1 MPTYTNL
8 GIQQIDNGTQAGSWG
23 TITNNNFEYFDT
35 AICGVLPITLSSAIN
50 TNLDVANYAPA
61 SPDGRNRV
69 LVFSSATNLGAVCN
83 VRITKN
89 SSDSAPYFEGYYF
102 VRNSLNTSDLIIYQ
116 GATIPGAANYARI
129 PNGQD
134 AIVLCFGTGIVGVFL
149 QNSQQFTT
157 ISGIAGV
164 GLSINTSA
172 ASGPALSTTVPAKLT
187 VGPGTY
193 TDNTTAAS
201 TTVAHGT
208 LTSLR
213 TSAVAATNSSVT
225 YTRASTLYVE
235 NAPTAGSNVTITY
248 SYAAYIANGWSY
260 FGGNVGIG
268 DSSPSYPLTINATGT
283 YPIVATTTSVS
294 GLLLTSTD
302 ASEDG
307 MSVTFAKYSASP
319 VDGDDLCYLRFFGRN
334 TATPTPGNIEYA
346 RITVEATDV
355 STGTEDGT
363 LKFAIRTN
371 GALAVSTPALKLDS
385 AGITVPATYGNSVGS
400 PNRSVYVNSSG
411 EYGGLT
417 SSIRYKENIEN
428 TFYGLDEVMQLRAV
442 TFNYISDPTA
452 PRSFGFI
459 AEEVDA
465 IGLKELVSYN
475 IIDQP
480 ESVHYELMAPLLAKA
495 IQEQQ
500 AMIEDLKARVAALGG

>member
-35 AICGVLPITLSSAIN
+35 AICGVLPVTISVAAN
-50 TNLDVANYAPA
+50 TDLDVANYAPA

-89 SSDSAPYFEGYYF
+89 SGTGAPYFEGYYF

-116 GATIPGAANYARI
+116 GATIPVAANYARI

-172 ASGPALSTTVPAKLT
+172 ASGPALSTTVPAKLM

-193 TDNTTAAS
+193 TDNITAAS
-201 TTVAHGT
+201 TTVAHAP

-235 NAPTAGSNVTITY
+235 NAPTAGSNVTITNP
-248 SYAAYIANGWSY
+248 YAVYIANGQNY

-283 YPIVATTTSVS
+283 YPIVATTTSTLGFS
-294 GLLLTSTD
+294 LTSTD
-302 ASEDG
+302 ASNAG
-307 MSVTFAKYSASP
+307 MTVLFAKYSASP
-319 VDGDDLCYLRFFGRN
+319 ANGDDLCNLRFYGRN
-334 TATPTPGNIEYA
+334 NATPTPGNIEYA
-346 RITVEATDV
+346 RISAEATDV
-355 STGTEDGT
+355 STGTEDGALNFLINVNGT
-363 LKFAIRTN
+363 LSSSPKLR
-371 GALAVSTPALKLDS
+371 LDS
-385 AGITVPATYGNSVGS
+385 KGITVPATYGNSVGS

-428 TFYGLDEVMQLRAV
+428 TFYGLNEVMQLRAV

-480 ESVHYELMAPLLAKA
+480 ESVHYELMVPLLAKA